1 MRDSLNVL
9 IIIVFCRCV
18 LSVIILDMVSVLQA
32 APAATQGGGW
42 AVWVLPLLIVMLII
56 FIVKKLRKNVRHSV
70 ELEPRYSEYND
81 RRSYRCFIAG
91 STALQNERDA
101 IRAVI
106 GEIHNRW
113 SSKNIYITSY
123 TFEDFNNNVQVGG
136 LQNQYDRFIAHDADC
151 IIFIVDGEIGD
162 KTLHEFNIALKVYG
176 EKRRPSI
183 YVYNNVN
190 GKSHPQADTFINKVA
205 REGHYWRLY
214 SNVMD
219 LRLKFKEDIT
229 NELIGKYV

>member
-1 MRDSLNVL
+1 MGYYYSLTKFDPIKQKKNAILTIVAPVLAHGIYDSILFTMEVSPALSGVL
-9 IIIVFCRCV
+9 TILFLFFCHRMWK
-18 LSVIILDMVSVLQA
+18 SGS
-32 APAATQGGGW
+32 
-42 AVWVLPLLIVMLII
+42 
-56 FIVKKLRKNVRHSV
+56 
-70 ELEPRYSEYND
+70 
-81 RRSYRCFIAG
+81 RRIA
-91 STALQNERDA
+91 E
-101 IRAVI
+101 
-106 GEIHNRW
+106 H
-113 SSKNIYITSY
+113 
-123 TFEDFNNNVQVGG
+123 
-136 LQNQYDRFIAHDADC
+136 IAHDADC